1 MTKNL
6 KNYIFEHIKK
16 LNVKRDD
23 RLLVY
28 SDLSKFGI
36 NNISLPK
43 IILDTIKKIIG
54 KKGTI
59 VMPFYILNAKSDF
72 IYDKKK
78 FIISSKIGILTKLF
92 LKEENLVRSNCLIH
106 NHIGIGQDSKILL
119 KSSENI
125 SIGKQSDFELMKNK
139 NFKLLL
145 LGCNPIQGATYL
157 HQIEAIR
164 KVPYRKWINVK
175 KIKINKRKKMIVQVK
190 YYSKINNKFS
200 SDFDN
205 VFKKIKKNSSVLKEQ
220 KIKYGKSF
228 CISLKDLD
236 KIGINFLNKDKY
248 SFVKRN

>member
-72 IYDKKK
+72 IYDKK
-78 FIISSKIGILTKLF
+78 
-92 LKEENLVRSNCLIH
+92 NL
-106 NHIGIGQDSKILL
+106 
-119 KSSENI
+119 
-125 SIGKQSDFELMKNK
+125 
-139 NFKLLL
+139 
-145 LGCNPIQGATYL
+145 
-157 HQIEAIR
+157 
-164 KVPYRKWINVK
+164 
-175 KIKINKRKKMIVQVK
+175 
-190 YYSKINNKFS
+190 
-200 SDFDN
+200 
-205 VFKKIKKNSSVLKEQ
+205 
-220 KIKYGKSF
+220 
-228 CISLKDLD
+228 
-236 KIGINFLNKDKY
+236 
-248 SFVKRN
+248 